1 MTTTSTPKARSGP
14 GMRTRRVGAAV
25 TALAIAA
32 PLAGVALTAP
42 AAVAAENEC
51 TINAVIEQDITQ
63 SFSAANFDNTKAQIS
78 NVFDTF
84 EGTGI
89 PTTIGLSSFGSM
101 APLATAPSLIG
112 VDANSAAGAQALR
125 DQVASY
131 NYMTTPTG
139 QIDQKGEAASGSNAT
154 NWQAGLQDALANA
167 QAQGANKIV
176 FITDGVANAYTNS
189 SGQYIKDSIDN
200 TIKAQAA
207 AAAGD
212 VADQIRAAGI
222 ELQISFVR
230 TNAVGGG
237 GLDDTMFPAD
247 PNLVVQSMQELQPGF
262 TIGDVVS
269 VEQIA
274 ERILSSTLT
283 DCSPAISLTKSH
295 TESDITDVN
304 GDGFTNAGD
313 QVVFTFVATNTGNM
327 ALTNAVVTDP
337 KLAAAGVSLVGD
349 GKLGALAV
357 GASGTVKSNPYTLT
371 QADVDAGKFDN
382 VATVKANSPKGPV
395 TDEDDDRV
403 PTNDAEPGISL
414 VKSHKPESIV
424 DANKNG
430 VTDAGDT
437 VEFDFVAKNTGN
449 VTIENAIVTDPTLEA
464 AGIGLVNGG
473 KLGSIAVGASASVK
487 SEPYVIT
494 QADTDAGQFLNVAT
508 VTGDTPKGPVD
519 DDDDDKVPTNGT
531 PGIKLEKSHDAEDI
545 TDVNGNGFT
554 DAGDTVVFDLKATN
568 TGHLTIENA
577 VITDE
582 MLADAGVKLEGE
594 GKLGTI
600 AVGQSATI
608 KSAPYTVTQKDVDN
622 GGFTN
627 VALVTGDTPK
637 GPVKDDDDDKVP
649 TDQKP
654 SIDLVKSHV
663 PEEIVDVNE
672 NGIVDAG
679 DQVVFDFD
687 ATNTGTV
694 TITDA
699 VVTDEILAGFDV
711 ALVDGGKLGTIKV
724 GETVSTKSEPYTIT
738 QADVDAGQF
747 HNVAVVDG
755 DTPKGPV
762 TDEDDDEV
770 PTDGTPGISIEKSH
784 KPEAVID
791 ANKNGVTDAGDT
803 VVFGFDVTNTGN
815 VTITEAIVTDEKL
828 AAAGVELVDGGN
840 VGALEIGAS
849 ASMQSLP
856 YTITLADVD
865 AGKFVN
871 VGKVTGETPRGPV
884 EDNDDDEVPTQPAP
898 APPASEGS
906 SLATTGDEQAGRFTA
921 IGASILALLGG
932 GGLVLA
938 LRNRRGKSV
947 ATSAESQD

>member
-1 MTTTSTPKARSGP
+1 MTITSTARARSGP
-14 GMRTRRVGAAV
+14 SKRKIGAAV
-25 TALAIAA
+25 TALALAA
-32 PLAGVALTAP
+32 PLASVAFLAP
-42 AAVAAENEC
+42 AAVAAPGDEC
-51 TINAVIEQDITQ
+51 TINAIIEQDITF

-89 PTTIGLSSFGSM
+89 PTTIGLSSFGSL
-101 APLATAPSLIG
+101 APLPTAPSLIG

-131 NYMTTPTG
+131 NYMTGDTG
-139 QIDQKGEAASGSNAT
+139 QVDQKGEPASGSGAT
-154 NWQAGLQDALANA
+154 NWQAGLQDAFANA

-176 FITDGVANAYTNS
+176 FITDGVANAYTDA
-189 SGQYIKDSIDN
+189 SGRYIKDSLDD

-222 ELQISFVR
+222 ELEISFVR

-237 GLDDTMFPAD
+237 GLDDTVFPANPD
-247 PNLVVQSMQELQPGF
+247 LVVQSMQELQPGF
-262 TIGDVVS
+262 TIGNVIS
-269 VEQIA
+269 VEDIA
-274 ERILSSTLT
+274 DRILASTLA
-283 DCSPAISLTKSH
+283 DCSPAISLVKSH
-295 TESDITDVN
+295 TDADISDVN

-313 QVVFTFVATNTGNM
+313 QVVFTFVAQNTGNM
-327 ALTNAVVTDP
+327 ALTNAVVTDAD
-337 KLAAAGVSLVGD
+337 LSAAGVGLVNG
-349 GKLGALAV
+349 GKLGSLAV
-357 GASGTVKSNPYTLT
+357 GASGTVKSEPYTLT
-371 QADVDAGKFDN
+371 QADVDAGFFHN

-403 PTNDAEPGISL
+403 PTNDAEPGIDL
-414 VKSHKPESIV
+414 VKSHKASSIV
-424 DANKNG
+424 DVNGNG

-437 VEFDFVAKNTGN
+437 VVFDFVAKNTGN
-449 VTIENAIVTDPTLEA
+449 VAITEPVVTDPTLEA
-464 AGIGLVNGG
+464 AGVKLVNGG
-473 KLGSIAVGASASVK
+473 KLETLAVGASASTK
-487 SEPYVIT
+487 SEPYTIT

-508 VTGDTPKGPVD
+508 VTGNTPKGPVT

-531 PGIKLEKSHDAEDI
+531 PGIKLEKSHEAEDI
-545 TDVNGNGFT
+545 TDVNGNGLT
-554 DAGDTVVFDLKATN
+554 DAGDTVVFDLKASN

-577 VITDE
+577 VITDK
-582 MLADAGVKLEGE
+582 MLADAGVKLEGD

-600 AVGQSATI
+600 AVGQSTTI
-608 KSAPYTVTQKDVDN
+608 KSAPYTITQADVDN

-627 VALVTGDTPK
+627 VAIVKGDTPK
-637 GPVKDDDDDKVP
+637 GPVEDDDDDKVP

-654 SIDLVKSHV
+654 SIELVKSHV

-755 DTPKGPV
+755 KTPKGPV
-762 TDEDDDEV
+762 TDDDDDEV

-803 VVFGFDVTNTGN
+803 VVFDFDVKNTGN

-840 VGALEIGAS
+840 VGALEVGAS
-849 ASMQSLP
+849 ASTQSLP
-856 YTITLADVD
+856 YTITQADVD

-898 APPASEGS
+898 VPPASEGS
-906 SLATTGDEQAGRFTA
+906 SLATTGDEQAGFGVA
-921 IGASILALLGG
+921 IGAGILALLGG
-932 GGLVLA
+932 A
-938 LRNRRGKSV
+938 AFFIRRNRRLESV
-947 ATSAESQD
+947 ATNAESQD